1 MESTIEQSK
10 VKLNAGLKSLSTD
23 SMIKFDILLSTYNG
37 EAYLREQLESILMQ
51 SEYLSKVI
59 IRDDGSSDNTISII
73 REYHSR
79 YPDLVAF
86 IDDDTGNMGVK
97 ESFFYLAQFA
107 TAYYMAFCDQ
117 DDVWLPEKLAILAA
131 FINTRGLAGSVQPVL
146 VHSDLVVVDKSL
158 NTVCDFF
165 IDSLGVDGSTTNVA
179 DLLIRNTVT
188 GCAAVVNRPLVNLAT
203 EHKDLFK
210 YHDECSAVIAAL
222 FESVYFIEQPLILYR
237 QHGNNVVGAPK
248 GDSGQQ
254 NSSKIYLRFAWR
266 HLAQKLNRLA
276 HIKNISLDSKKKLE
290 LLQMASSMSSFR
302 RVFTLRAILKELK
315 LSHYQYSKLK
325 FAFLSK

>member
-1 MESTIEQSK
+1 
-10 VKLNAGLKSLSTD
+10 
-23 SMIKFDILLSTYNG
+23 MIKFDILLSTYNG
-37 EAYLREQLESILMQ
+37 EAYLREQLDSILVQ

-59 IRDDGSSDNTISII
+59 IRDDGSSDNTTSII
-73 REYHSR
+73 REYKGR
-79 YPDLVAF
+79 YPDLLAF

-107 TAYYMAFCDQ
+107 AAYFMAFCDQ
-117 DDVWLPEKLAILAA
+117 DDVWLPEKLATLAA
-131 FINTRGLAGSVQPVL
+131 FINTKELADSVQPVL
-146 VHSDLVVVDKSL
+146 IHSDLVVVDTSL
-158 NTVCDFF
+158 NPVCDFF
-165 IDSLGVDGSTTNVA
+165 TEYLEVDGSTTNVA

-188 GCAAVVNRPLVNLAT
+188 GCAAVVNRPLINLAT
-203 EHKDLFK
+203 EYKDLFK

-248 GDSGQQ
+248 GQQ
-254 NSSKIYLRFAWR
+254 NRSKIYLRFPWR

-276 HIKNISLDSKKKLE
+276 HVENISPDSKKKLE
-290 LLQMASSMSSFR
+290 LLQMASSMSSFT
-302 RVFTLRAILKELK
+302 RVFTLRTILKDLK
-315 LSHYQYSKLK
+315 LSRYQYSKLQ